1 MLFLVR
7 YINVI
12 TMQKYKFML
21 VYARI
26 RNEKLDFLREKL
38 HNSHKIRTFAA
49 LFEQHKIVGALIF

>member
-1 MLFLVR
+1 
-7 YINVI
+7 
-12 TMQKYKFML
+12 ML

-26 RNEKLDFLREKL
+26 QSEKLDFLREKL